1 MSMRSGLSAAAFVL
15 LVAGALGSGAPSAQ
29 KTPSEATGLAG
40 QLLVATP
47 AMSDP
52 RFVETV
58 IFMVK
63 HDAAGAMGLVVNRPV
78 GEIAMTDLLKELG
91 IDDESADGEIR
102 LYYGGP
108 VDAGRGLVL
117 HSADY
122 MADET
127 QVITDTVSLTA
138 EREIVR
144 AIANGAGPRLSIV
157 TFGYAGW
164 SAGQL
169 EGEIERGGWI
179 AVPADEA
186 LVFDD
191 DYEGKWAR
199 AMNRISI
206 EL

>member
-1 MSMRSGLSAAAFVL
+1 MSMRSGLSAAACVL
-15 LVAGALGSGAPSAQ
+15 VVAGAMGSGAPDAQ
-29 KTPSEATGLAG
+29 ETPSEAKGLAG

-47 AMSDP
+47 EMPDP
-52 RFVETV
+52 RFAETV

-63 HDAAGAMGLVVNRPV
+63 HDASGAMGLVVNRPV

-102 LYYGGP
+102 LHYGGP

-122 MADET
+122 VADET
-127 QVITDTVSLTA
+127 LVITDTVSLTA

-199 AMNRISI
+199 AMDRLSI

>member
-15 LVAGALGSGAPSAQ
+15 LVAGVMGSGAPYAQ
-29 KTPSEATGLAG
+29 ETPSEAKSLAG

-63 HDAAGAMGLVVNRPV
+63 HDASGAMGLVVNRPV
-78 GEIAMTDLLKELG
+78 GEIAMIDLLKELG
-91 IDDESADGEIR
+91 IDDESAGGEIR
-102 LYYGGP
+102 LHYGGP

-144 AIANGAGPRLSIV
+144 AIANGSGPRLSIV

-199 AMNRISI
+199 AMDRLSI

>member
-1 MSMRSGLSAAAFVL
+1 MSMRSGLGAAALVL
-15 LVAGALGSGAPSAQ
+15 LVAGVMGSGAPFAQ
-29 KTPSEATGLAG
+29 ETPSEATGLAG

-63 HDAAGAMGLVVNRPV
+63 HDASGAMGLVVNRPV

-117 HSADY
+117 HSPDY
-122 MADET
+122 VAEET
-127 QVITDTVSLTA
+127 QVITDKVSLTA

-144 AIANGAGPRLSIV
+144 AIAHGDGPRLSLV

-164 SAGQL
+164 GAGQL
-169 EGEIERGGWI
+169 EGEIKRGGWI
-179 AVPADEA
+179 SVPADEA

-199 AMNRISI
+199 AMDRLSI

>member
-1 MSMRSGLSAAAFVL
+1 MSMRTGLSAAAFVL
-15 LVAGALGSGAPSAQ
+15 LVAGVMGSGAPYAQ
-29 KTPSEATGLAG
+29 ETLSEAKGLAG

-47 AMSDP
+47 EMRDP
-52 RFVETV
+52 RFAETV

-63 HDAAGAMGLVVNRPV
+63 HDASGAMGLVVNRPV
-78 GEIAMTDLLKELG
+78 GEVAMTDLLKELG

-102 LYYGGP
+102 LHYGGP
-108 VDAGRGLVL
+108 VDVGRGLVL
-117 HSADY
+117 HSPDY

-127 QVITDTVSLTA
+127 QMITDTVSLTA

-144 AIANGAGPRLSIV
+144 AIANGAGPRLILV

-169 EGEIERGGWI
+169 EGEIERGDWI
-179 AVPADEA
+179 TVPADEA

-191 DYEGKWAR
+191 DDEGKWRRATAR
-199 AMNRISI
+199 HLI

>member
-15 LVAGALGSGAPSAQ
+15 LVAGVMGSGAPYAQ
-29 KTPSEATGLAG
+29 ETPSEAKSLAG

-63 HDAAGAMGLVVNRPV
+63 HDTSGAMGLVVNRPV

-102 LYYGGP
+102 LHYGGP

-144 AIANGAGPRLSIV
+144 AIANGSGPRLSIV

-199 AMNRISI
+199 AMDRRSI

>member
-63 HDAAGAMGLVVNRPV
+63 HDASGAMGLVVNRPV

-199 AMNRISI
+199 AMDRISI

>member
-15 LVAGALGSGAPSAQ
+15 LVAGVMGSGAPYAQ
-29 KTPSEATGLAG
+29 QTPSEAKGLAG

-63 HDAAGAMGLVVNRPV
+63 HDASGAMGLVVNRPV

-91 IDDESADGEIR
+91 IDDESAAGEIR
-102 LYYGGP
+102 LHYGGP

-144 AIANGAGPRLSIV
+144 AIANGSGPRLSIV

-169 EGEIERGGWI
+169 EGEIKRGGWI

-199 AMNRISI
+199 AMDRLSI

>member
-15 LVAGALGSGAPSAQ
+15 LVAGVMGSGAPYAQ
-29 KTPSEATGLAG
+29 ETPSEAKSLAG

-63 HDAAGAMGLVVNRPV
+63 HDASGAMGLVVNRPV

-91 IDDESADGEIR
+91 IDDESAAGEIR
-102 LYYGGP
+102 LHYGGP

-144 AIANGAGPRLSIV
+144 AIANGSGPRLSIV

-199 AMNRISI
+199 AMDRLSV

>member
-15 LVAGALGSGAPSAQ
+15 LVAGVMGSGAPYAQ
-29 KTPSEATGLAG
+29 ETPSEAKSLAG

-63 HDAAGAMGLVVNRPV
+63 HDASGAMGLVVNRPV

-91 IDDESADGEIR
+91 IDDESAAGEIR
-102 LYYGGP
+102 LHYGGP

-144 AIANGAGPRLSIV
+144 AIANGSGPRLSIV

-199 AMNRISI
+199 AMDRLSI

>member
-15 LVAGALGSGAPSAQ
+15 LVAGVMGSGAPYAQ
-29 KTPSEATGLAG
+29 QTPSEAKGLAG

-63 HDAAGAMGLVVNRPV
+63 HDASGAMGLVVNRPV

-91 IDDESADGEIR
+91 IDDESAAGEIR
-102 LYYGGP
+102 LHYGGP

-144 AIANGAGPRLSIV
+144 AIANGSGPRLSIV

-199 AMNRISI
+199 AMDRLSI

>member
-15 LVAGALGSGAPSAQ
+15 LVAGAMGSGAPYAQ
-29 KTPSEATGLAG
+29 ETPSEAKGLAG

-63 HDAAGAMGLVVNRPV
+63 HDASGAMGLVVNRPV

-102 LYYGGP
+102 LHYGGP

-199 AMNRISI
+199 AMDRLSI